1 MRCATS
7 VLENRK
13 GAKVMPPRA
22 KFSRE
27 EIIKA
32 GLDIVRE
39 NGLEALT
46 ARALGDKLGSS
57 SRPIFTLFKNMEE
70 LTGKILNAG
79 REIYDDYIRAGLSS
93 ELQFKGIGLQYIRF
107 AKEEPILFRIMF
119 MTPREKLITLS
130 NGEGISEI
138 DNNSEAVFECIQ
150 KGYGI
155 SRQKAGWLYEN
166 MWIYTHGIAS
176 MCATRVCRFSDEE
189 ISTKL
194 TEVFKSLLAEVMQTE

>member
-1 MRCATS
+1 
-7 VLENRK
+7 
-13 GAKVMPPRA
+13 MPPRA

-79 REIYDDYIRAGLSS
+79 REIYDEYIRTGLSS

-119 MTPREKLITLS
+119 MTPREKLITLC